1 VTSGSSAVVT
11 VTFTTDDTFEA
22 TNLSMDASALPA
34 GWNAPPGEFSC
45 AGISTGTACQLN
57 LTYAPAASGASGTLQ
72 LTYGYL
78 DNAGTAK
85 QGSVNIA
92 YVST

>member
-1 VTSGSSAVVT
+1 M
-11 VTFTTDDTFEA
+11 D
-22 TNLSMDASALPA
+22 LSTLPA
-34 GWNAPPGEFSC
+34 GWNAPAGGFSC